1 MGCLGCLVPR
11 LGVTE
16 FCRANGIS
24 KLAVFGSALREDFG
38 PESDIDVLV
47 TFRTGRTPGLR
58 FVGIAEELAVIF
70 GRPVDL
76 LTQSGVERSLNHIR
90 RNAILESAEVIYSE

>member
-1 MGCLGCLVPR
+1 MNPKVFVPKR
-11 LGVTE
+11 QLAE

-24 KLAVFGSALREDFG
+24 KLAVFGSVLREDFG

-47 TFRTGRTPGLR
+47 TFSPGRTPGLR
-58 FVGIAEELAVIF
+58 FVGIAEELSLIF

-76 LTQSGVERSLNHIR
+76 LTHSAVERSLNHIR
-90 RNAILESAEVIYSE
+90 RKAILESAEVIYAA